1 MEINNRQSND
11 SNDGNED
18 KRSMSQSKRSSDANK
33 CPICLNFIINRSLTD
48 TCFHEFCFNC
58 INEWSL
64 QHNRCPSCRQIY
76 RNILFNIVS
85 AEIFE
90 RMPVNASEDEGIDDI
105 LYRIVLFIQLMA
117 IRNRT
122 IQERDTIV
130 RELQVLNRRLE
141 RSKARNT
148 NRIREE
154 IQDLEKER
162 ERLEAHIN
170 RLELSAREVNPT
182 QMNAFVNHQNND
194 INENNEMPDNESN
207 DSLPSLKSIDSN
219 SSNYSGNESDSEGDN
234 EEDNGEDSDS
244 ESSDDYEE
252 RNSRLKKKRYNWRNS
267 QKRNTNRSKRSLSE
281 RKGPQNRRK

>member
-18 KRSMSQSKRSSDANK
+18 KKSMAQTKGSSDANK
-33 CPICLNFIINRSLTD
+33 CPICLNFIANRSLTD
-48 TCFHEFCFNC
+48 TCLHEFCFDC

-76 RNILFNIVS
+76 WNILFNIVS
-85 AEIFE
+85 DEIFE
-90 RMPVNASEDEGIDDI
+90 QMPVNAPEDEGINDI
-105 LYRIVLFIQLMA
+105 LYRFVLFIQLMA
-117 IRNRT
+117 IRNRM
-122 IQERDTIV
+122 IQERDRIV

-148 NRIREE
+148 KSIRED
-154 IQDLEKER
+154 IQDLERER

-170 RLELSAREVNPT
+170 LLELSAREVNPT
-182 QMNAFVNHQNND
+182 QMNAFINHQNND
-194 INENNEMPDNESN
+194 INENNEMPGNESN
-207 DSLPSLKSIDSN
+207 DSLPSLESIVSI
-219 SSNYSGNESDSEGDN
+219 SSNDSGHESNIEGDN

-252 RNSRLKKKRYNWRNS
+252 RNSRPKKKRNNWRNS
-267 QKRNTNRSKRSLSE
+267 QKRNTN
-281 RKGPQNRRK
+281 